1 MFRTVLT
8 WPLWTLWSQKSLE
21 GLEILDPVSIWKQSL
36 QLESSPRSLPLL
48 WKGDLWRSASHPLYV
63 YDRNEV
69 AFSFGSGAEI
79 TFLINFVSTSD
90 LCQWVM
96 NPYSNWF
103 YQMSS
108 HLLYCQKIVD
118 FTWLSN
124 WMMQLEAKCDL
135 QKSGFKPDYAVW
147 EKWKKISKENLLF
160 WLKYQIT
167 DYLLI
172 HAEQITPSKGS
183 WWWFMSLISKRLYGL
198 RSGWCFLALDS
209 LNTVNIF
216 QSCLKQF
223 MSFNAIFK

>member
-21 GLEILDPVSIWKQSL
+21 SLEILDPVSIWKQSH
-36 QLESSPRSLPLL
+36 QLERLPRSLPLM
-48 WKGDLWRSASHPLYV
+48 WRGDLWRWASHPLYV

-96 NPYSNWF
+96 NPFSNLF

-108 HLLYCQKIVD
+108 HLLNCQKIAD

-124 WMMQLEAKCDL
+124 WMMQLEAKFDL
-135 QKSGFKPDYAVW
+135 QKSGFKPDYAVG
-147 EKWKKISKENLLF
+147 ERCKNS
-160 WLKYQIT
+160 LKRIYCFDLNTRLQIT
-167 DYLLI
+167 SSYMLN
-172 HAEQITPSKGS
+172 K
-183 WWWFMSLISKRLYGL
+183 SLQAKAHDDDL
-198 RSGWCFLALDS
+198 
-209 LNTVNIF
+209 
-216 QSCLKQF
+216 CL
-223 MSFNAIFK
+223 